1 MLLEDQDRGRWDRDR
16 IAEGRGQLDR
26 AWRLGPPGPYR
37 LQAAIAAVHD
47 QAEHYDD
54 TNWPQILRYYELL
67 ETVSANPVV
76 TLNHAV
82 AVAMVHGPQAGLAM
96 VADLEA
102 DGRLAGQHR
111 LDAVRG
117 HLLEMAG
124 ETESALTHY
133 RVAAS
138 RTTNLTERRYL
149 MTQAARLAE
158 ADA

>member
-1 MLLEDQDRGRWDRDR
+1 M
-16 IAEGRGQLDR
+16 
-26 AWRLGPPGPYR
+26 
-37 LQAAIAAVHD
+37 LQAAIAVHD

-54 TNWPQILRYYELL
+54 TDWPQILHYYELL

-124 ETESALTHY
+124 DAGAAAEAYLAAARLTT
-133 RVAAS
+133 S
-138 RTTNLTERRYL
+138 IPERRYL
-149 MTQAARLAE
+149 ETGPRASTTAAAIVERPAAVTAVDGQ
-158 ADA
+158 ADAERNQRDSSS